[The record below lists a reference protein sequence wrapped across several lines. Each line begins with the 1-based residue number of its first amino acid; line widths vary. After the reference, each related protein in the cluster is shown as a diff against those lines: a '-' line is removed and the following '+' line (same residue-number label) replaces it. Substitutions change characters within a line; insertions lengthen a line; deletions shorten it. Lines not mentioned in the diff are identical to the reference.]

1 MTVVRTAIGVTPYAV
16 TVKAG
21 QHTLIADE
29 PPDNGGRNAGP
40 APYDLVLAGLGACS
54 AITLRM
60 YADRKQLAIRS
71 LEVDLSFHREG
82 ERNVIRRIV
91 RLDADLTPEQR
102 ARFADIIER
111 TPVTLTLKAGS
122 EIRTEFA
129 EFAVPGEKKGGN
141 SAPQHSK
148 P

>member
-1 MTVVRTAIGVTPYAV
+1 MTTVRTAIGVTPYAV
-16 TVKAG
+16 SVTAG
-21 QHTLIADE
+21 PHTLVADE
-29 PPDNGGRNAGP
+29 PASRGGRDAGP

-60 YADRKQLAIRS
+60 YADRKQLPIRS
-71 LEVDLSFHREG
+71 LEVELSFHREG
-82 ERNVIRRIV
+82 DRGVINRVV

-122 EIRTEFA
+122 EIRTEFR
-129 EFAVPGEKKGGN
+129 
-141 SAPQHSK
+141 
-148 P
+148 

>member
-16 TVKAG
+16 TVKTG
-21 QHTLIADE
+21 PHTLISDE
-29 PPDNGGRNAGP
+29 PPGNGGRDAGP

-60 YADRKQLAIRS
+60 YADRKQLTIRS
-71 LEVDLSFHREG
+71 LEINLSFRKEG

-91 RLDADLTPEQR
+91 HLDADLTPEQR

-111 TPVTLTLKAGS
+111 TPVTLTLKTGT
-122 EIRTEFA
+122 EIRTEF
-129 EFAVPGEKKGGN
+129 K
-141 SAPQHSK
+141 
-148 P
+148 